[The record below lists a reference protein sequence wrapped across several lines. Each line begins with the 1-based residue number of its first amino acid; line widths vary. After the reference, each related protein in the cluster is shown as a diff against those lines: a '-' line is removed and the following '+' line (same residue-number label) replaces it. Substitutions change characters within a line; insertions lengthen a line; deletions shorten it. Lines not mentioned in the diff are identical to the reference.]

1 MQIVTDR
8 AMDLAPEQLEGYTVS
23 YAPLLLTLDGITYR
37 SGEDIQPAEFYKL
50 LSETD
55 SFPTTSLAS
64 AGEFADLYRRLAKN
78 DPEIL
83 SIHISSGLSGTLDAA
98 RAGAAMAPEARV
110 TFFDSMT
117 LSCPLGWQVE
127 AALHALKQG
136 WTLEA
141 ILEMLPKIREKAHG
155 IFTLPVLKYLIHGGR
170 ISHIRGLV
178 ASMLNIKPII
188 GVDKIT
194 GKYISLGQ
202 EITFRRAMN
211 KLVDSITH
219 WVPEGGKL
227 RVQLLHANN
236 LEATEILRQRLDQMF
251 QCVYLPTT
259 TVAPVLGAHTG
270 GGMVGLSFGPAEI
283 WDEIP

>member
-23 YAPLLLTLDGITYR
+23 YAPLRLTLDGITYK
-37 SGEDIQPAEFYKL
+37 SGEDIQPSEFYKL
-50 LSETD
+50 LAETE
-55 SFPTTSLAS
+55 SYPTTSLPS
-64 AGEFADLYRRLAKN
+64 AGEFAELYRSLAKS

-98 RAGAAMAPEARV
+98 RAGAAMVPEAHV

-141 ILEMLPKIREKAHG
+141 ILEMLPRIREKAHG

-170 ISHIRGLV
+170 ISHLRGLV
-178 ASMLNIKPII
+178 ASMLSIKPII

-194 GKYISLGQ
+194 GKYVSFGQ
-202 EITFRRAMN
+202 EVTFRRAMN
-211 KLVDSITH
+211 KLVDTITH
-219 WVPEGGKL
+219 WIPEGGKL

-236 LEATEILRQRLDQMF
+236 LEATEMLRQRLDQMF
-251 QCVYLPTT
+251 HCVYLPTT

-270 GGMVGLSFGPAEI
+270 AGMVGMSFGPAEL
-283 WDEIP
+283 WDQIP

>member
-8 AMDLAPEQLEGYTVS
+8 AMDLAPEQLEGYSLS
-23 YAPLLLTLDGITYR
+23 YAPLRLTLDGITYK

-55 SFPTTSLAS
+55 SFPTTSLPS
-64 AGEFADLYRRLAKN
+64 AGEFAELYRSAAKT
-78 DPEIL
+78 DPDIL

-98 RAGAAMAPEARV
+98 RAGAAMVPEANV

-117 LSCPLGWQVE
+117 LSCPLGWHVE

-136 WTLEA
+136 WKLEA
-141 ILEMLPKIREKAHG
+141 ILEMLPKISEKAHG

-170 ISHIRGLV
+170 ISHLRGLV
-178 ASMLNIKPII
+178 GSMLNIKPII

-194 GKYISLGQ
+194 GKYISFGQ
-202 EITFRRAMN
+202 EITFRRSMN
-211 KLVDSITH
+211 KLVETITR

-236 LEATEILRQRLDQMF
+236 IEATEFLRQRLDQLF
-251 QCVYLPTT
+251 ECVYLPTT
-259 TVAPVLGAHTG
+259 TIAPVLGAHTG
-270 GGMVGLSFGPAEI
+270 PGMVGMAFGPAEL